1 MASRRHAAPACIFM
15 KPGSER
21 VSPSAYCLKATGR
34 CSLAYAGIDGKSS
47 QSAFSI
53 SANERPPDKRQEK
66 ATPARKRQER
76 ATPAHA
82 VATLALVARPHGS
95 VLSVEWRSP
104 EPSASYLRKS
114 AAVRAGTP
122 PGEAAGATASAVATT
137 TGIPRASR
145 AISCSTIHSCES
157 HNINPSLSV
166 QQREGARQRTSLRP
180 LRQRDK
186 RSSLNARAGQPA
198 RASPSHGNL

>member
-137 TGIPRASR
+137 TGGGAIPRARWLGAEGERHTGEKKNSVR
-145 AISCSTIHSCES
+145 FLQFF
-157 HNINPSLSV
+157 PSLPWVVCFLSFFLFLSG
-166 QQREGARQRTSLRP
+166 GAR
-180 LRQRDK
+180 
-186 RSSLNARAGQPA
+186 AA
-198 RASPSHGNL
+198 